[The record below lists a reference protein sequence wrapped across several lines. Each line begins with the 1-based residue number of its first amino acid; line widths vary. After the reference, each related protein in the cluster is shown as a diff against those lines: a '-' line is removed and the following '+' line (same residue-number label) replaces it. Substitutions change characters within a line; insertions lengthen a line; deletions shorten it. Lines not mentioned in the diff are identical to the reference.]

1 MPGIPSVV
9 AIDLTSARSIARRER
24 SHLIL
29 VRLVENLPP
38 DQRERVKGIPLVFD
52 DTVGE
57 VNAFAACLNGAAAM
71 ALTDGIL
78 EVSGNLARAK
88 SYDEMLGTNKLGE
101 YIGLIARTRQ
111 ANQPLGTPPPGFYPM
126 AQMMDGRRLDRE
138 LRLFD
143 EQIAFI
149 LGHELAHHY
158 LGHLP
163 CTARSDIPL
172 AEMNRALANVIP
184 GFNQPNELGSDIAG
198 VNNLL
203 TAGRSAGWTEG
214 GALLTLDFFSG
225 LQSFSAQDIIFGFER
240 SHPPPQLRRP
250 VVQQTAATWRFT
262 GGRSATIPGL

>member
-1 MPGIPSVV
+1 M
-9 AIDLTSARSIARRER
+9 AA
-24 SHLIL
+24 
-29 VRLVENLPP
+29 LPP
-38 DQRERVKGIPLVFD
+38 NQRGRVNGIPLVFD

-78 EVSGNLARAK
+78 EISGNLARAR
-88 SYDEMLGTNKLGE
+88 SYDELIGTNKTGE

-111 ANQPLGTPPPGFYPM
+111 PQRPLAAPPAGFYPI
-126 AQMMDGRRLDRE
+126 AQIADTRRLNRE
-138 LRLFD
+138 LQLFD

-163 CTARSDIPL
+163 CTARSDIPIAEINRTL
-172 AEMNRALANVIP
+172 AAAIP
-184 GFNQPNELGSDIAG
+184 AFNQPNELGSDISG

-203 TAGRSAGWTEG
+203 TAGRTSGWTEG
-214 GALLTLDFFSG
+214 GALLTLEFFAG
-225 LQSFSAQDIIFGFER
+225 LQSFGVQDIIFGFER

-250 VVQQTAATWRFT
+250 VVQQTASAWRFT
-262 GGRSATIPGL
+262 GGTGVSIPGF